1 MAPTKVRRSMLDVGC
16 WMLDVRLGGVQ
27 KPFPAQARQ
36 SRAWGQIPN
45 TRLQKRPK
53 HQTSMTPSRPSF
65 WRLRPG
71 VFPEFGAW
79 CLELG
84 VWSLVFGAWCLG
96 LSEGLLNV
104 QMRLRRAIVTL
115 ELANGDCG
123 HPHPRRGR
131 AVAAGD
137 GAP

>member
-1 MAPTKVRRSMLDVGC
+1 MTPTKVRRSMLDVGC

-71 VFPEFGAW
+71 AFPEFEALSLEFFW
-79 CLELG
+79 CFELG
-84 VWSLVFGAWCLG
+84 VGAWCLG

-104 QMRLRRAIVTL
+104 Q
-115 ELANGDCG
+115 
-123 HPHPRRGR
+123 
-131 AVAAGD
+131 
-137 GAP
+137 